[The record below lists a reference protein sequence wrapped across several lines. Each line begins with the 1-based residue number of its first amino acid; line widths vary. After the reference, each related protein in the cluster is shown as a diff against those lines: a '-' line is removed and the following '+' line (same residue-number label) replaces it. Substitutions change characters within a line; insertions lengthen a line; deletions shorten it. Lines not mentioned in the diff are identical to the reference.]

1 MSAQSPQND
10 ESSPTAGYEYID
22 HPADVWVHAWGPK
35 LHHAIEQCVYSLME
49 TMLDVSEVNTQ
60 EEFTIELEEPTKGS
74 MLVGFLSEF
83 LFLFDT
89 EGKIVKKITIDPIKQ
104 TPEGMFKIRAVAH
117 GDIFDRNRHEPDT
130 EVKAITY
137 SYLEIEATEQRTDI
151 KIVYDI

>member
-1 MSAQSPQND
+1 MNSQSPQNN
-10 ESSPTAGYEYID
+10 ETSPSAGFEYID

-35 LHHAIEQCVYSLME
+35 FHHAIEQCVYSLMD
-49 TMLDVSEVNTQ
+49 TMLDVSEATTQ
-60 EEFTIELEEPTKGS
+60 EEFIIELEEPTRGS

-89 EGKIVKKITIDPIKQ
+89 EGKFVKNITIDPIEQ
-104 TPEGMFKIRAVAH
+104 TPEGMFRIRAVAH
-117 GDIFDRNRHEPDT
+117 GDIFDPIRHEPDT

-137 SYLEIEATEQRTDI
+137 SYLEIEETDQRTDI